1 MLLAT
6 DRSTGLQTSLWNVQL
21 ATRRLGLPEDIC
33 RRIIE
38 PGERLSIRI
47 HPAMHDGR
55 MLHAEVFVVRHND
68 VLGPTKGG
76 IRMSPTVTLDEI
88 TGLAMEM
95 TWKTSLIGVP

>member
-1 MLLAT
+1 MSVAANH
-6 DRSTGLQTSLWNVQL
+6 SGLQTALWNVQQ
-21 ATRRLGLPEDIC
+21 AAGRLGLSEDYT
-33 RRIIE
+33 RRITE
-38 PGERLSIRI
+38 PAEQIKIRL